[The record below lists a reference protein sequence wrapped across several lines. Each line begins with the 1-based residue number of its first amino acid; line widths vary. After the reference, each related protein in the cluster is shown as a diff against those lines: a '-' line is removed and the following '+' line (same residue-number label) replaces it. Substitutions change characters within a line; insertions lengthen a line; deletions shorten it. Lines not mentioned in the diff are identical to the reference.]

1 MNLSNISLFDDCE
14 DSNQCFN
21 HQEKNYWALLLLVL
35 CVSVVFGNVL
45 VILSVAKERS
55 LQNITNYF
63 IVSLAVADLCVAGV
77 VMPFY
82 AYTLVSGCMNN
93 VILFYFYISFINY
106 LNF

>member
-1 MNLSNISLFDDCE
+1 MNVSDNTTTEEEEEE
-14 DSNQCFN
+14 DV
-21 HQEKNYWALLLLVL
+21 KNYWALLLLVL
-35 CVSVVFGNVL
+35 CILVVFGNVL

-82 AYTLVSGCMNN
+82 AYTMVRH
-93 VILFYFYISFINY
+93 
-106 LNF
+106 LNSNSLRVGSTIFLK

>member
-1 MNLSNISLFDDCE
+1 MNVSDISQTEE
-14 DSNQCFN
+14 DV
-21 HQEKNYWALLLLVL
+21 EVIENYWAILLLVL
-35 CVSVVFGNVL
+35 CISVVFGNVL

-82 AYTLVSGCMNN
+82 AYTMVRLV
-93 VILFYFYISFINY
+93 
-106 LNF
+106 